1 MEEAEK
7 YFVFSEE
14 EYAKNTKVMKSIGK
28 IFYCGKVPVGDKV
41 ERFTN
46 IIDKDHL
53 TGMRQMF
60 PDIKIVFTAVPSTV
74 KYEPTYSK

>member
-1 MEEAEK
+1 MEEKEK

-28 IFYCGKVPVGDKV
+28 TFYCGKVPVGDKV

-60 PDIKIVFTAVPSTV
+60 PYRVRLNMSRPIV
-74 KYEPTYSK
+74 SKKG